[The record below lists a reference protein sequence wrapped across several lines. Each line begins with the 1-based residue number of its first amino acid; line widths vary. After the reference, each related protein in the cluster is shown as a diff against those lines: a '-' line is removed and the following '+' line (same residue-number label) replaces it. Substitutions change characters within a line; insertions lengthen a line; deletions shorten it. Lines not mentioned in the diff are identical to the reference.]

1 MHLESV
7 PNGLLLAEQRK
18 QNLAKPPPTGT
29 FSSESKIAVPT
40 GGTQERAGAPAA
52 SSC

>member
-18 QNLAKPPPTGT
+18 QNLAKPPHVPARAGTQGT
-29 FSSESKIAVPT
+29 FSN
-40 GGTQERAGAPAA
+40 
-52 SSC
+52 